1 MKKFLSALLIS
12 GTCLMPIAASADDA
26 AHGPVYDFF
35 ANPSGS
41 VAVTSDY
48 VFRGITQSDESA
60 ALQGAINFGQSS
72 GPYLGLWGSNV
83 DFNDGDEAQLELD
96 FSGGYKWAWGP
107 ASFDAGVI
115 YYAYPGA
122 DSGLNYDYWEAKLAA
137 SVPAGPVTLTGSAF
151 VSPDYFAG
159 SGTAVYVN
167 GAASVPVFNTGITAN
182 AAVGHQSIDD
192 NAAFGTAD
200 YTDWT
205 GGLSYTWEKFT
216 FNVAYFDTDL
226 SNADCPDGCEAR
238 AVATITRA
246 FP

>member
-1 MKKFLSALLIS
+1 MKNFLSALLIS
-12 GTCLMPIAASADDA
+12 SICLMPLAASAEDKENGA
-26 AHGPVYDFF
+26 VYDFF
-35 ANPSGS
+35 ANPSGT

-48 VFRGITQSDESA
+48 VFRGITQSDESP
-60 ALQGAINFGQSS
+60 ALQGAINFGQAT

-83 DFNDGDEAQLELD
+83 DFNDGDEATLELD
-96 FSGGYKWAWGP
+96 LSGGYKWAWGP

-122 DSGLNYDYWEAKLAA
+122 DSGLDYDYWEGKLAA
-137 SVPAGPVTLTGSAF
+137 SVPAGPVTVTGSAF

-167 GAASVPVFNTGITAN
+167 GAASVPVFSTGITAN

-192 NAAFGTAD
+192 NAAFGTSD

-216 FNVAYFDTDL
+216 FNVAYYDTDL

-238 AVATITRA
+238 AVATITCA

>member
-1 MKKFLSALLIS
+1 MRIKTFIFS
-12 GTCLMPIAASADDA
+12 GIFAAVAAGNAVAEDN
-26 AHGPVYDFF
+26 AHGAVYNFF

-48 VFRGITQSDESA
+48 VFRGITQSDEHPA
-60 ALQGAINFGQSS
+60 FQGSLFFGQST
-72 GPYLGLWGSNV
+72 GPYLGVWGSNV
-83 DFNDGDEAQLELD
+83 DFNDGDEASAEIDL
-96 FSGGYKWAWGP
+96 SGGYKWAWGP
-107 ASFDAGVI
+107 VSLDSGII

-122 DSGLNYDYWEAKLAA
+122 SDMLDYDYWEGKLTA
-137 SVPAGPVTLTGSAF
+137 SATAGPATFTGSVF

-159 SGTAVYVN
+159 SDTAMYVN
-167 GAASVPVFNTGITAN
+167 GAASVPIFDTGITAN

-192 NAAFGTAD
+192 EAAFGTSD

-216 FNVAYFDTDL
+216 FSVAYYDTDL
-226 SNADCPDGCEAR
+226 SKADCPDGCKSR
-238 AVATITRA
+238 IVGTITRT

>member
-1 MKKFLSALLIS
+1 MKKFLSAFLLAS
-12 GTCLMPIAASADDA
+12 TCLMPLGAAAEDA

-35 ANPSGS
+35 ASPSGT
-41 VAVTSDY
+41 VAATSDY
-48 VFRGITQSDESA
+48 VFRGITQSDESP
-60 ALQGAINFGQSS
+60 ALQGAINFGQAT
-72 GPYLGLWGSNV
+72 GPYIGLWGSNV

-96 FSGGYKWAWGP
+96 LSGGYKWVWGP
-107 ASFDAGVI
+107 ASFDAGLI

-122 DSGLNYDYWEAKLAA
+122 DSGLDYDYWEGKLAA
-137 SVPAGPVTLTGSAF
+137 SVPAGPVIFTGSVF

-159 SGTAVYVN
+159 SNTAVYLN
-167 GAASVPVFNTGITAN
+167 AAATVPVFKTGITAN
-182 AAVGHQSIDD
+182 TSVGHQSIDD

-226 SNADCPDGCEAR
+226 STADCPDGCEGR
-238 AVATITRA
+238 VVGTITRA